1 LKNKVLK
8 KEPYNPN
15 HFHEA
20 LQTGMIPMAI
30 MKIRGGDLDLVEYEF
45 GTHAPGTDIR
55 TLGLENNHYKL
66 SPVKGTVMVRAPARI
81 HLTVLDMNRF
91 APDHPGG
98 GGIGFAIQ
106 CYCTAEVECTRKKVE
121 IHYSRAAII
130 ENFVA
135 VFKKATGYKGGFR
148 ITATDHEKK
157 HVGLGSTSTVMIAVA
172 TALNRAV
179 GSPLK
184 NDELRKLIGHNYVEE
199 TADGTI
205 AFGFETGVGP
215 AVSTHGGMAVMGD
228 ELTLVYHHPFAEGK
242 NVYIVIPPTT
252 ISSAGTQEFD
262 LLMNKARTLDYR
274 DRELKA
280 YMFLMDLIPALERD
294 DLKKAGDIIWE
305 IEFRGSKRAEV
316 EHHSYGIYHYM
327 NLLRE
332 AQLEFVGMSS
342 VGPSIAIVTGC
353 NRKAMEAVLEPL
365 GLTIAVVT
373 KVDNRGMVITHK
385 K

>member
-1 LKNKVLK
+1 MV
-8 KEPYNPN
+8 
-15 HFHEA
+15 
-20 LQTGMIPMAI
+20 I

-45 GTHAPGTDIR
+45 KTFKPGMIIK
-55 TLGLENNHYKL
+55 TLGYEKKKYILK
-66 SPVKGTVMVRAPARI
+66 PCKGSITVVAPARI

-106 CYCTAEVECTRKKVE
+106 CYCTAEVECTKTGLE
-121 IHYSRAAII
+121 IDYNREPII
-130 ENFVA
+130 RNFVE
-135 VFKKATGYKGGFR
+135 VFKRTTGYRGGFR
-148 ITATDHEKK
+148 IQATDHQHK

-172 TALNRAV
+172 TALNEAV
-179 GSPLK
+179 GSPLS
-184 NDELRKLIGHNYVEE
+184 NNQLRTLIGHNYVEE
-199 TADGTI
+199 TADGSI

-228 ELTLVYHHPFAEGK
+228 ELVLAYHHPFADGK
-242 NVYIVIPPTT
+242 HVHIVIPPTD
-252 ISSAGTQEFD
+252 ISSAGTKEFD

-280 YMFLMDLIPALERD
+280 YLFLMDLIPALERE
-294 DLKKAGDIIWE
+294 DLQKIGDIVWE

-332 AQLEFVGMSS
+332 AGLEFVGMSS
-342 VGPSIAIVTGC
+342 VGPSIAVVTKKD
-353 NRKAMEAVLEPL
+353 RKALEKLIKPM
-365 GLTIAVVT
+365 GLTVAIST
-373 KVDNRGMVITHK
+373 KVDNCGLTITHTK
-385 K
+385 GK

>member
-1 LKNKVLK
+1 
-8 KEPYNPN
+8 
-15 HFHEA
+15 
-20 LQTGMIPMAI
+20 MAV

-45 GTHAPGTDIR
+45 RSFAPGKILK
-55 TLGLENNHYKL
+55 TLGLEKKKYTL
-66 SPVKGTVMVRAPARI
+66 IPAKGKVRVQAPARI

-106 CYCTAEVECTRKKVE
+106 CYCTAEVECIPAGIEVA
-121 IHYSRAAII
+121 YSRAAII

-135 VFKKATGYKGGFR
+135 VFCKAVGYQGGFR
-148 ITATDHEKK
+148 IKAMDHEHQ

-172 TALNRAV
+172 TALNTAL
-179 GSPLK
+179 GSPLTTTQ
-184 NDELRKLIGHNYVEE
+184 LRHLIGHNYVEE

-215 AVSTHGGMAVMGD
+215 AVSIHGGMAVMGD
-228 ELTLVYHHPFAEGK
+228 ELSLVYHHSFAENK
-242 NVYIVIPPTT
+242 TVFIIIPPTD

-280 YMFLMDLIPALERD
+280 YLFLMDLIPALEKQ
-294 DLKKAGDIIWE
+294 DLKRAGDVIWE

-316 EHHSYGIYHYM
+316 EHHSFEIYHYM
-327 NLLRE
+327 SKLRE
-332 AQLEFVGMSS
+332 SGLEFVGMSS
-342 VGPSIAIVTGC
+342 VGPSIAVVTG
-353 NRKAMEAVLEPL
+353 MEREALEKIIGPL
-365 GLTIAVVT
+365 GLTIAIMT
-373 KVDNRGMVITHK
+373 KVDNKGLTVN
-385 K
+385 